1 MLCLACL
8 IGSTLMCPLE
18 THASM
23 QCSWKSKSLWYGQ
36 AQHSGLLY
44 HCWDSL
50 HPHLI
55 PPTELVCL
63 VYAVWLCTFV
73 SLSKCP
79 NVSPKCV
86 HALPF
91 QLQGKRLRK
100 EQIRVLL
107 PLLLL
112 LLIIL
117 CSLFLCYSATMS
129 WLPIKA
135 SSPWR
140 KQLFPFYFWLHDW
153 TFYKV
158 LNAHMPESPHRLA
171 WCSAYIKDSRDDWHK
186 IINISKKKAINIKN
200 THNTSST
207 CCWN

>member
-1 MLCLACL
+1 
-8 IGSTLMCPLE
+8 MCPPE

-23 QCSWKSKSLWYGQ
+23 QCSWKSKSPWYGQ

-50 HPHLI
+50 HPDLTPRQNSCAWFVRHDFVL
-55 PPTELVCL
+55 
-63 VYAVWLCTFV
+63 FV

-79 NVSPKCV
+79 NVPPKCV

-91 QLQGKRLRK
+91 QLQGKLR
-100 EQIRVLL
+100 ERANLLLLL

-117 CSLFLCYSATMS
+117 CSLLLFYSATMS

-135 SSPWR
+135 SSPWK

-153 TFYKV
+153 HSTKCWTHICLSPLLGWHGV
-158 LNAHMPESPHRLA
+158 LL
-171 WCSAYIKDSRDDWHK
+171 ILKKDSRDDDWL
-186 IINISKKKAINIKN
+186 IK
-200 THNTSST
+200 
-207 CCWN
+207 